1 MQVFGYSRILTQSK
15 YIVLWLSFVSVESTS
30 RKHLRMSADGSR
42 VNELFA
48 NASTRN
54 PGVHQPWQKF
64 TRIRVFTRPWKED
77 RSFWN
82 RLKWSSCWAGECLSV
97 IRRGR
102 RLHHVMQGSFCDAFC
117 ENDLGRGPLLD
128 QLVTH
133 IHRIPSTSSSARPS
147 ALHATRGGFPT
158 ARAAR
163 PAGDSR
169 SEDVLDVGVKEGWQ
183 RKSKGLAN
191 VTNSKMRHL
200 IRTRSK
206 FRWETFVTF
215 SWYPTIYFGS
225 RSE

>member
-15 YIVLWLSFVSVESTS
+15 CIVLWLSFVFVESTS
-30 RKHLRMSADGSR
+30 RKHLGMSADGPR

-48 NASTRN
+48 TRN
-54 PGVHQPWQKF
+54 PSVHQPWQKF
-64 TRIRVFTRPWKED
+64 TRIRALTRPWKED

-147 ALHATRGGFPT
+147 ALHATRGGFRRLGPRGQLET
-158 ARAAR
+158 PGARVCLMLE
-163 PAGDSR
+163 SR
-169 SEDVLDVGVKEGWQ
+169 RLDRGGRKVLQMLQIVKWDI
-183 RKSKGLAN
+183 L
-191 VTNSKMRHL
+191 
-200 IRTRSK
+200 
-206 FRWETFVTF
+206 
-215 SWYPTIYFGS
+215 
-225 RSE
+225 

>member
-15 YIVLWLSFVSVESTS
+15 YIVLWLSFVFVESTS
-30 RKHLRMSADGSR
+30 RKHLGMSADGPR

-48 NASTRN
+48 NASTQN

-64 TRIRVFTRPWKED
+64 TRIRALTRPWKED

-102 RLHHVMQGSFCDAFC
+102 RLHHVMQGSFCDALC
-117 ENDLGRGPLLD
+117 ENDLGRGSLLD

-147 ALHATRGGFPT
+147 ALHATRGGLPT
-158 ARAAR
+158 R

-169 SEDVLDVGVKEGWQ
+169 SEVCLM
-183 RKSKGLAN
+183 L
-191 VTNSKMRHL
+191 
-200 IRTRSK
+200 
-206 FRWETFVTF
+206 
-215 SWYPTIYFGS
+215 GS
-225 RSE
+225 RRVDRGSRKV